1 MAPEGLDDETAGDG
15 LINLAYAGTGAI
27 VGTGIAGAVLPD
39 TFKLVHAALAGLLF
53 VVGTAAL
60 LWGYALGVSR
70 SRTLVITMAGLF
82 FLADGAAPPTV
93 RRRFRVALAVQV
105 VAGVAAALVRPDT
118 ELAFGVLAPIFGLGL
133 MALWGGRHGS
143 FAAKPLER
151 A

>member
-1 MAPEGLDDETAGDG
+1 MAGEPYDDDHAGDG
-15 LINLAYAGTGAI
+15 LLNLDFAGTGAI
-27 VGTGIAGAVLPD
+27 IGTGIAGAVLPD

-53 VVGTAAL
+53 LVGSGAL

-70 SRTLVITMAGLF
+70 SRTLVISMAGLF
-82 FLADGAAPPTV
+82 FLAEGTAPPTV
-93 RRRFRVALAVQV
+93 RRRFLLALGAQV
-105 VAGVAAALVRPDT
+105 VTAVAAALVRPNT

-143 FAAKPLER
+143 FPAKSADR